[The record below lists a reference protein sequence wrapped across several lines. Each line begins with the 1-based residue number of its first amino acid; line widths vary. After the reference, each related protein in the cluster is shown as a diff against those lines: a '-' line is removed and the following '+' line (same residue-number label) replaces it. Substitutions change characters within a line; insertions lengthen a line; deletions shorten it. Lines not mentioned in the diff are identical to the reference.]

1 MIIYF
6 ANRKMEILGH
16 ATTNLPEGL
25 TILEDL
31 KVEEVDTG
39 VATFSCRVGF
49 TKENPES
56 FTKSDWL
63 NKTKL
68 VSLRLVHGNEAGH
81 RPFTEPQVW
90 LWFLG
95 AVFTHQVYYVD
106 SR

>member
-1 MIIYF
+1 MLFRSDYTKESSSHGGPLRPK
-6 ANRKMEILGH
+6 A
-16 ATTNLPEGL
+16 
-25 TILEDL
+25 
-31 KVEEVDTG
+31 
-39 VATFSCRVGF
+39 RVGF
-49 TKENPES
+49 TKENLES

-68 VSLRLVHGNEAGH
+68 VSLRLVRGNEAGH

-95 AVFTHQVYYVD
+95 AVFTHQVCYVD